1 MTEQETI
8 QGLKNLFSEHELDLP
23 CMDSLEI
30 LHMAIEAL
38 EKQAGIERVLERLE
52 DYNMWKELLIYDLTY
67 REREIVKKA
76 IEIITEEVG

>member
-38 EKQAGIERVLERLE
+38 EKQAGIERALERLE

>member
-1 MTEQETI
+1 MTTQEAI
-8 QGLKNLFSEHELDLP
+8 KIIRNEHCGRCDGKFI
-23 CMDSLEI
+23 CNGCYI
-30 LHMAIEAL
+30 GKAIESL
-38 EKQAGIERVLERLE
+38 EKQAGIERALERLE